1 MPMYRPHGPHDGDQ
15 ALPERVEHLFEE
27 FEGLRNEDDPAWT
40 AQVKQWYRGPDGSFA
55 LVVQDTGWNEELL
68 RAREGR
74 MIAAWGVGGGDGA
87 ARSAPEDH
95 SRGLTL
101 KSWRGGGVKG
111 FRTCMPSQGLC
122 KVVGGL
128 VAPDDPEAPL
138 ARYNVILMG
147 PPDASDEAYAALVGG
162 IKRDKLPDR

>member
-1 MPMYRPHGPHDGDQ
+1 MSTHQLHEVFDLTDRGSNGLFNCSIDEARGRVAAGDAEGVGALDGC
-15 ALPERVEHLFEE
+15 
-27 FEGLRNEDDPAWT
+27 
-40 AQVKQWYRGPDGSFA
+40 FA

-74 MIAAWGVGGGDGA
+74 MVAAWGMGGGDGA
-87 ARSAPEDH
+87 AKSAPLDH

-101 KSWRGGGVKG
+101 KSWSGGGIRG

-147 PPDASDEAYAALVGG
+147 PPGASDEAYAALVAG
-162 IKRDKLPDR
+162 IKRDRLP